1 MGAPVVSR
9 DRLKDL
15 VAQIGKVESDLVK
28 VSDLRWELS
37 GKRMTAEQ
45 ALQKATEELEQARH
59 MDASRLVDVALGRDV
74 AGPSD
79 LTAQEER
86 VMAAKA
92 DLDRAEGY
100 CAEVRARSEEYQ
112 TLLDTLKVK
121 ATQEANR
128 ITAESPE
135 FAAMLEDV
143 RQAEAVLM
151 RAVSEVQILKR
162 RGVPV
167 GKLHGLFGELADRF
181 HKHGDLVKVPMHPV
195 ESTEWA
201 QFAQMLA
208 MNPDTPAPGARLK
221 KGR

>member
-1 MGAPVVSR
+1 MGASVVSR
-9 DRLKDL
+9 DRLKEL
-15 VAQIGKVESDLVK
+15 VAQIGKVESDLEK

-45 ALQKATEELEQARH
+45 ALQKATEELGQARH
-59 MDASRLVDVALGRDV
+59 MDASRMVDVALGRDV
-74 AGPSD
+74 AGPSGG

-86 VMAAKA
+86 VTAAKA

-100 CAEVRARSEEYQ
+100 CVEVRARSEEYQ
-112 TLLDTLKVK
+112 TLLDTLKAK

-128 ITAESPE
+128 ITGESPE

-167 GKLHGLFGELADRF
+167 GKLHGLFGELAGQF
-181 HKHGDLVKVPMHPV
+181 HKYGDLVRVPCIRSSPHSGRSLLRRLLQILILPP
-195 ESTEWA
+195 
-201 QFAQMLA
+201 LA
-208 MNPDTPAPGARLK
+208 PS
-221 KGR
+221 